1 MVVEVDVLE
10 NLEEVDVP
18 QKVESTD
25 EDDDCEGLRSE
36 EASCYTSANGC
47 FIYTLFTPQCYLLV

>member
-1 MVVEVDVLE
+1 MVGKVVVVEVDVLE
-10 NLEEVDVP
+10 TLEVDVP

-25 EDDDCEGLRSE
+25 QDDDCEGLRSE

-47 FIYTLFTPQCYLLV
+47 FIYTLFTP

>member
-1 MVVEVDVLE
+1 MVGKVVVVEVDVLE

-36 EASCYTSANGC
+36 EALCYTNANVC
-47 FIYTLFTPQCYLLV
+47 FIYTLFTP